1 MRYILLLLLCLPMM
15 VFAQTTTSETMMHD
29 GETRSYFLHLPP
41 QYDGSTKLPVVFV
54 LHGLGD
60 TADNMQNT
68 GFKQLGN
75 IEGFISVYPQ
85 GLDAPFLGSAWNN
98 GSNISLTG
106 FAPDDI
112 GFLSNLIDD
121 LVDNYSADATR
132 IYSCGFSMGGIM
144 SHYLGCNLSDKI
156 TAIASQG
163 GTIASSVA
171 GSCSPS
177 RAVPALHIHGDA
189 DQTVSYDGSSEF
201 GLESAPATIAR
212 WAEVNGCSET
222 AVETSLPDTANDGF
236 TITKT
241 DYAPCSEDTDAILLT
256 VHGAGHIW
264 LTPDNDIFTTTEFWD
279 FFSNHTNDNS
289 SSPVGDI
296 AEVNFTIYPN
306 PAEDILVI
314 SGLEKEMDIR
324 INDISGKQ
332 MINANS
338 HDNINVSSLAKGTY
352 FIQITDMET
361 GASSSEKF
369 VKL

>member
-1 MRYILLLLLCLPMM
+1 MRYILLALLCLPMT
-15 VFAQTTTSETMMHD
+15 VFTQTTTSETMVHD
-29 GETRSYFLHLPP
+29 GQTRNYFLHLPP

-60 TADNMQNT
+60 TAANMQNT
-68 GFKQLGN
+68 GFKELGN
-75 IEGFISVYPQ
+75 QEGFISVFPQ
-85 GLDAPFLGSAWNN
+85 GLDSPIGSAWNN
-98 GSNISLTG
+98 GSNISILG

-144 SHYLGCNLSDKI
+144 SHYLGCNLSEKV

-163 GTIASSVA
+163 GTMATATV
-171 GSCSPS
+171 GNCSPS

-189 DQTVSYDGSSEF
+189 DQTVNYNGDA
-201 GLESAPATIAR
+201 GLYGLASAPESIAK
-212 WAEVNGCSET
+212 WAEINGCSET
-222 AVETSLPDTANDGF
+222 PEESMLPDTADDGF

-241 DYAPCSEDTDAILLT
+241 DYAPCEEDADAILLT

-264 LTPDNDIFTTTEFWD
+264 LGPTNDIFTTTEFWY
-279 FFSNHTNDNS
+279 FFANHVNNGST
-289 SSPVGDI
+289 PVGDI
-296 AEVNFTIYPN
+296 EEVNFAIYPN
-306 PAEDILVI
+306 PVGDMLNI
-314 SGLEKEMDIR
+314 SGLDKEMDIR

-332 MINANS
+332 MLKTNTS
-338 HDNINVSSLAKGTY
+338 DNIDVSSLAKGTY
-352 FIQITDMET
+352 FIQITDLET

>member
-1 MRYILLLLLCLPMM
+1 MI

-29 GETRSYFLHLPP
+29 GENRSYFLHLPP
-41 QYDGSTKLPVVFV
+41 QYDGSTKLPVVLV

-60 TADNMQNT
+60 SANNMQNT
-68 GFKQLGN
+68 GFKELGN
-75 IEGFISVYPQ
+75 VEGFISVYPQ
-85 GLDAPFLGSAWNN
+85 GLESPIGSAWNN
-98 GSNISLTG
+98 GSNISILG

-121 LVDNYSADATR
+121 LVANYSADDTR

-144 SHYLGCNLSDKI
+144 SHFLGCNLSGKI

-163 GTIASSVA
+163 GTMATA
-171 GSCSPS
+171 TATSCAPS

-189 DQTVSYDGSSEF
+189 DETVNYNGDT
-201 GLESAPATIAR
+201 GLYGLNSAPATIAK
-212 WAEVNGCSET
+212 WAEINGCAET
-222 AVETSLPDTANDGF
+222 PETSSLPDTAADGF

-241 DYAPCSEDTDAILLT
+241 DYAPCAEDSDAILLT

-264 LTPDNDIFTTTEFWD
+264 LTPTNDIFTTTEFWD
-279 FFSNHTNDNS
+279 FFANHVNDNP
-289 SSPVGDI
+289 SSPVGDV
-296 AEVNFTIYPN
+296 AEVNFAIYPN
-306 PAEDILVI
+306 PVQDILVI

-324 INDISGKQ
+324 ITDISGKQ
-332 MINANS
+332 IIHTNS
-338 HDNINVSSLAKGTY
+338 NDNINVSSLAKGAY
-352 FIQITDMET
+352 FVQITDTKT